1 MWYILSMRFYLVF
14 VGVFWHVVK
23 PYLSDDD
30 RERFSTLKNINSDIG
45 RGQFSLFISVTS
57 LTVMLSVFPVPGRAW
72 LRTAIN
78 ERTLENYLH
87 TLLASVPHLKYVKCT
102 FLCSSL
108 SVVISKFLITTKTVR
123 FNEEHDA
130 V

>member
-45 RGQFSLFISVTS
+45 RGQFSFFHICDISHSNVVCVS
-57 LTVMLSVFPVPGRAW
+57 
-72 LRTAIN
+72 
-78 ERTLENYLH
+78 
-87 TLLASVPHLKYVKCT
+87 CT
-102 FLCSSL
+102 
-108 SVVISKFLITTKTVR
+108 R
-123 FNEEHDA
+123 
-130 V
+130 